1 MKKTILLFALL
12 LTAIAF
18 AFGQT
23 SNVKQVYPNPANMLS
38 SYGQYLVQTADGGFL
53 LSGTTSNPNQGSYA
67 IPRLIKLDAAL
78 QVSWDKTY
86 LEQPPPHGM
95 TASLNSPALQTADGG
110 YAFVVRNDSTAT
122 DFLRLDANGNVLWE
136 KDLTNYAY
144 HLQLLGVLSDGRF
157 LLTVKTS
164 PYTLFHL
171 DANGNILNQTVLVN
185 NASNGAISSILLSN
199 NDVLTAYQTAGTK
212 TIFQRND
219 MDGNLIWQTLPN
231 PVPQWV
237 NNLGAPKM
245 AAMPDG
251 GFVITGFDGTI
262 SNNRLYRFDA
272 LGTLI
277 WTSSDQAIPNTM
289 LLTDIAVTASG
300 QFVLSGHT
308 VTNRGFVAQMN
319 AASDGIEWSA
329 ESPID
334 GQEHLN
340 DLNAIPTSDGWGAG
354 VGITSGDKFGFMKV
368 GDNSGISVNVLTG
381 RVAKDD
387 DDNCQVDVSESG
399 LVHARIIADSG
410 QETFGGFSTGN
421 GNYLINL
428 PAGNFTLSVV
438 ANEPFFTLCPTT
450 NTAVSFPAGS
460 NGSDSRDLPMQSP
473 DLIHEISGE
482 IHLDANSNCTTD
494 PAEDA
499 LQNWRVEIQ
508 TTTGNLH
515 LKTNASGQYKAFV
528 PDGSYTLYATPYN
541 NNFSICSPATQNINL
556 VGPAPQLAT
565 VDFVASPD
573 FLCGRMRAEL
583 GVSQMRPCTTSTVYA
598 YYRNDGTV
606 LVNGASMTV
615 TLDPLL
621 TYNGASTVP
630 TNIDGQK
637 ISFDL
642 GNVQASP
649 GSDWAFIKIYVS
661 TDCDLAIGDQ
671 VCVSSKVFP
680 DEDCTQEQN
689 WSGAIVSVFGECD
702 SEDRAI
708 FSIKNV
714 GNAPNA
720 QILNY
725 IITED
730 QIVLRQGTFQLN
742 PGEEKLDTLPGNGLP
757 FTIIAQQEPGY
768 PGDTSVVWN
777 IVNCGGTGGG
787 MSSGFGGSSGPFT
800 HQECFTVSNSFDPN
814 DKTAIPLGSG
824 PAHFVHPGTPLEYHI
839 RFQNTGN
846 DTAFLVVIRDTLSKH
861 FDFGKIEPRGSSN
874 LYEFAQINDSIVQ
887 FTFRNILLPD
897 STTNPEGSQG
907 FVDFSIYPKKDLA
920 DGTAVFNKAAI
931 YFDFNKPIITNA
943 VKRIYG
949 KYVTVKINEPVG
961 AAFVPV
967 KVYPNPFMAE
977 ATFELPENTY
987 TGDHLLTLMDA
998 SGRSLRQIYFEGN
1011 KCTLRRG
1018 DLPQGIIAWTISTHG
1033 KVISSGTCVAH

>member
-1 MKKTILLFALL
+1 
-12 LTAIAF
+12 
-18 AFGQT
+18 
-23 SNVKQVYPNPANMLS
+23 
-38 SYGQYLVQTADGGFL
+38 
-53 LSGTTSNPNQGSYA
+53 
-67 IPRLIKLDAAL
+67 
-78 QVSWDKTY
+78 
-86 LEQPPPHGM
+86 
-95 TASLNSPALQTADGG
+95 
-110 YAFVVRNDSTAT
+110 
-122 DFLRLDANGNVLWE
+122 
-136 KDLTNYAY
+136 
-144 HLQLLGVLSDGRF
+144 
-157 LLTVKTS
+157 
-164 PYTLFHL
+164 
-171 DANGNILNQTVLVN
+171 
-185 NASNGAISSILLSN
+185 
-199 NDVLTAYQTAGTK
+199 
-212 TIFQRND
+212 

-231 PVPQWV
+231 TLPQWV

-387 DDNCQVDVSESG
+387 DDNCQVDASESG

-460 NGSDSRDLPMQSP
+460 NGSDSRDLLMQSP

-494 PAEDA
+494 PTEDA

-515 LKTNASGQYKAFV
+515 LKTNVSGQYKAFV
-528 PDGSYTLYATPYN
+528 PDGSYILYATPYN

-583 GVSQMRPCTTSTVYA
+583 GVSQMRHCTTSTVYA
-598 YYRNDGTV
+598 Y
-606 LVNGASMTV
+606 
-615 TLDPLL
+615 
-621 TYNGASTVP
+621 
-630 TNIDGQK
+630 
-637 ISFDL
+637 
-642 GNVQASP
+642 
-649 GSDWAFIKIYVS
+649 
-661 TDCDLAIGDQ
+661 
-671 VCVSSKVFP
+671 
-680 DEDCTQEQN
+680 
-689 WSGAIVSVFGECD
+689 
-702 SEDRAI
+702 
-708 FSIKNV
+708 
-714 GNAPNA
+714 
-720 QILNY
+720 
-725 IITED
+725 
-730 QIVLRQGTFQLN
+730 
-742 PGEEKLDTLPGNGLP
+742 
-757 FTIIAQQEPGY
+757 
-768 PGDTSVVWN
+768 
-777 IVNCGGTGGG
+777 
-787 MSSGFGGSSGPFT
+787 
-800 HQECFTVSNSFDPN
+800 
-814 DKTAIPLGSG
+814 
-824 PAHFVHPGTPLEYHI
+824 
-839 RFQNTGN
+839 
-846 DTAFLVVIRDTLSKH
+846 
-861 FDFGKIEPRGSSN
+861 
-874 LYEFAQINDSIVQ
+874 
-887 FTFRNILLPD
+887 
-897 STTNPEGSQG
+897 
-907 FVDFSIYPKKDLA
+907 
-920 DGTAVFNKAAI
+920 
-931 YFDFNKPIITNA
+931 
-943 VKRIYG
+943 
-949 KYVTVKINEPVG
+949 
-961 AAFVPV
+961 
-967 KVYPNPFMAE
+967 
-977 ATFELPENTY
+977 
-987 TGDHLLTLMDA
+987 
-998 SGRSLRQIYFEGN
+998 
-1011 KCTLRRG
+1011 
-1018 DLPQGIIAWTISTHG
+1018 
-1033 KVISSGTCVAH
+1033 